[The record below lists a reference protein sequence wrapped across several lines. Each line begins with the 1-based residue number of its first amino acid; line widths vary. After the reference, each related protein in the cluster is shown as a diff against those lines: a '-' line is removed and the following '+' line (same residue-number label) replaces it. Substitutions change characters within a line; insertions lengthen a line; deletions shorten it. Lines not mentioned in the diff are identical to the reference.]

1 MPYLS
6 QMISE
11 VRHHACARCGSHNLR
26 KNGHSAQDRPR
37 YHCKDCQFYGT
48 ISEVAQQRAERYEQV
63 EKLLLE
69 RTSLRGIQRVT
80 GVSRPTLSK
89 LIKKK

>member
-1 MPYLS
+1 MPVAAVLT
-6 QMISE
+6 
-11 VRHHACARCGSHNLR
+11 CARTDTR
-26 KNGHSAQDRPR
+26 PKADPATTAKTATATADR
-37 YHCKDCQFYGT
+37 FYGT

>member
-1 MPYLS
+1 MAYLS
-6 QMISE
+6 RMISE
-11 VRHHACARCGSHNLR
+11 VKQYTCARCGSVNLR
-26 KNGHSAQDRPR
+26 KNGHSAEGRPR

>member
-1 MPYLS
+1 MAILLKDVS
-6 QMISE
+6 ATIAS
-11 VRHHACARCGSHNLR
+11 ALR
-26 KNGHSAQDRPR
+26 
-37 YHCKDCQFYGT
+37 CKDCQHYGT
-48 ISEVAQQRAERYEQV
+48 ISEVAQQRAQRYQQV

-89 LIKKK
+89 LIKKGRSTFTLEAKQSD